1 MNREQIDNRLAK
13 YGLIVCL
20 IANTSAAGADWCTS
34 ALVDIANT
42 FPDVPYSLITLV
54 NNIPNLLAVVFTIVA
69 GALVNRKISLKDMML
84 IGIGMHCVGGVLPAF
99 TGSGSFALLLLGRV
113 AFGIGYGIMQG
124 ICISMSFKLV
134 TNEKLRES
142 AMGWAL
148 TAQYSTNMVAQVV
161 VGYLCAAKW
170 NYSFLV
176 YLWSIIPF
184 VVVLTLCP
192 RFELDKN
199 DRSALGGEGSSLGNG
214 ETLWQSI
221 KAMPPSVWVF
231 TIIVGLY
238 MACYYPMFLCIGQII
253 IGRGLGTSV
262 NVGYAMTFYS
272 ISSLV
277 GGLVFGVIA
286 KHAQKYMLCISLVGV
301 AVSALGIYM
310 AGSYAMVCLFLA
322 VGGFTSTCILPA
334 CNNAYY
340 RHVPSQRAFLASSV
354 TLAGLNIG
362 AFIGTPYIALVTSIL
377 GKAESTLLV
386 SPVILVFMGLISV
399 PLSVKAAK
407 QNKV

>member
-1 MNREQIDNRLAK
+1 MSADKERKLAK

-84 IGIGMHCVGGVLPAF
+84 IGIGMHCIGGVLPAF
-99 TGSGSFALLLLGRV
+99 TGASSFYLLLLGRV
-113 AFGIGYGIMQG
+113 TFGIGYGIMQG

-148 TAQYSTNMVAQVV
+148 TAQYSTNMVAQVL

-176 YLWSIIPF
+176 YLWSVIPF
-184 VVVLTLCP
+184 ITVLFLCP
-192 RFELDKN
+192 RFELDK
-199 DRSALGGEGSSLGNG
+199 DDTTALGGETSSLGKG
-214 ETLWQSI
+214 ESLWTSI
-221 KAMPPSVWVF
+221 KAMPATVWIF

-238 MACYYPMFLCIGQII
+238 MVCYYPMFLCIGQII
-253 IGRGLGTSV
+253 IGRGFGTPV

-272 ISSLV
+272 VSSLL
-277 GGLVFGVIA
+277 GGLVFGVVA
-286 KHAQKYMLCISLVGV
+286 KHAKKYMLCLSLIGV
-301 AVSALGIYM
+301 AISALGIYF
-310 AGSYAMVCLFLA
+310 ATSYIMVCAFLA
-322 VGGFTSTCILPA
+322 IGGCTSTCILPA

-340 RHVPSQRAFLASSV
+340 KHVPPQRSFLASSI

-362 AFIGTPYIALVTSIL
+362 AFIGTPYIALATGIF
-377 GKAESTLLV
+377 GNAESTLLV
-386 SPVILVFMGLISV
+386 SPVILIVMGLVSIS
-399 PLSVKAAK
+399 LSKKAERD
-407 QNKV
+407 N

>member
-1 MNREQIDNRLAK
+1 MSADKERKLAK

-84 IGIGMHCVGGVLPAF
+84 IGIGMHCIGGVLPAF
-99 TGSGSFALLLLGRV
+99 TGASSFYLLLLGRV
-113 AFGIGYGIMQG
+113 AFGIGYGIMQR

-148 TAQYSTNMVAQVV
+148 TAQYSTNMVAQVL

-176 YLWSIIPF
+176 YLWSVIPF
-184 VVVLTLCP
+184 ITVLFLCP
-192 RFELDKN
+192 RFELDK
-199 DRSALGGEGSSLGNG
+199 DDTTALGGETSSLGKG
-214 ETLWQSI
+214 ESLWTSI
-221 KAMPPSVWVF
+221 KAMPATVWIF

-238 MACYYPMFLCIGQII
+238 MVCYYPMFLCIGQII
-253 IGRGLGTSV
+253 IGRGFGTPV

-272 ISSLV
+272 VSSLL
-277 GGLVFGVIA
+277 GGLVFGVVA
-286 KHAQKYMLCISLVGV
+286 KHAKKYMLCLSLIGV
-301 AVSALGIYM
+301 AISALGIYF
-310 AGSYAMVCLFLA
+310 ATSYIMVCAFLA
-322 VGGFTSTCILPA
+322 IGGCTSTCILPA

-340 RHVPSQRAFLASSV
+340 KHVPPQRSFLASSI

-362 AFIGTPYIALVTSIL
+362 AFIGTPYIALATGIF
-377 GKAESTLLV
+377 GNAESTLLV
-386 SPVILVFMGLISV
+386 SPVILIVMGLVSIS
-399 PLSVKAAK
+399 LSKKAERD
-407 QNKV
+407 N

>member
-1 MNREQIDNRLAK
+1 MSADKERKLAK

-84 IGIGMHCVGGVLPAF
+84 IGIGMHCIGGVLPAF
-99 TGSGSFALLLLGRV
+99 TGASSFYLLLLGRV

-148 TAQYSTNMVAQVV
+148 TAQYSTNMVAQVL

-176 YLWSIIPF
+176 YLWSVIPF
-184 VVVLTLCP
+184 ITVLFLCP
-192 RFELDKN
+192 RFELDK
-199 DRSALGGEGSSLGNG
+199 DDTTALGGETSSLGKG
-214 ETLWQSI
+214 ESLWTSI
-221 KAMPPSVWVF
+221 KAMPATVWIF

-238 MACYYPMFLCIGQII
+238 MVCYYPMFLCIGQII
-253 IGRGLGTSV
+253 IGRGFGTPV

-272 ISSLV
+272 VSSLL
-277 GGLVFGVIA
+277 GGLVFGVVA
-286 KHAQKYMLCISLVGV
+286 KHAKKYMLCLSLIGV
-301 AVSALGIYM
+301 AISALGIYF
-310 AGSYAMVCLFLA
+310 ATSYIMVCAFLA
-322 VGGFTSTCILPA
+322 IGGCTSTCILPA

-340 RHVPSQRAFLASSV
+340 KHVPPQRSFLASSI

-362 AFIGTPYIALVTSIL
+362 AFIGTPYIALATGIF
-377 GKAESTLLV
+377 GNAESTLLV
-386 SPVILVFMGLISV
+386 SPVILIVIGLVSIS
-399 PLSVKAAK
+399 LSKKAERD
-407 QNKV
+407 N

>member
-1 MNREQIDNRLAK
+1 MEQKQIDQRLAK

-42 FPDVPYSLITLV
+42 FPDVPYSMITLV
-54 NNIPNLLAVVFTIVA
+54 NNIPNLLAVIFTIVA

-84 IGIGMHCVGGVLPAF
+84 IGIGMHCIGGVLPAF
-99 TGSGSFALLLLGRV
+99 TGSSSFSLLLLGRV
-113 AFGIGYGIMQG
+113 TFGIGYGIMQG

-148 TAQYSTNMVAQVV
+148 TAQYSTNMVAQVL

-176 YLWSIIPF
+176 YLWSIVPF
-184 VVVLTLCP
+184 IVVLVLCP
-192 RFELDKN
+192 RFALDKK
-199 DRSALGGEGSSLGNG
+199 DRSALGGEDSSLGKS
-214 ETLWQSI
+214 ESLWTSI
-221 KAMPPSVWVF
+221 KAMPPSVWIF
-231 TIIVGLY
+231 TVIVALY
-238 MACYYPMFLCIGQII
+238 MVCYYPMFLCIGQVI
-253 IGRGLGTSV
+253 IGRGFGSPV

-272 ISSLV
+272 ISSLI
-277 GGLVFGVIA
+277 GGLVFGIIA
-286 KHAQKYMLCISLVGV
+286 KHAQKYMLCISLIGV
-301 AVSALGIYM
+301 AFSALGIYFSV
-310 AGSYAMVCLFLA
+310 SYLMVCVFLA
-322 VGGFTSTCILPA
+322 IGGITSTCILPA

-340 RHVPSQRAFLASSV
+340 KHIPPQRAFLASSV

-362 AFIGTPYIALVTSIL
+362 AFIGTPYIALITALL
-377 GKAESTLLV
+377 GKAEATLLV
-386 SPVILVFMGLISV
+386 SPFILVLMGFISI
-399 PLSVKAAK
+399 PLSIRAAK
-407 QNKV
+407 KTI

>member
-1 MNREQIDNRLAK
+1 MSADKERKLAK

-84 IGIGMHCVGGVLPAF
+84 IGIGMHCIGGVLPAF
-99 TGSGSFALLLLGRV
+99 TGASSFYLLLLGRV

-148 TAQYSTNMVAQVV
+148 TAQYSTNMVAQVL

-176 YLWSIIPF
+176 YLWSVIPF
-184 VVVLTLCP
+184 ITVLFLCP
-192 RFELDKN
+192 RFELDK
-199 DRSALGGEGSSLGNG
+199 DDTTALGGETSSLGKG
-214 ETLWQSI
+214 ESLWTSI
-221 KAMPPSVWVF
+221 KAMPATVWIF

-238 MACYYPMFLCIGQII
+238 MVCYYPMFLCIGQII
-253 IGRGLGTSV
+253 IGRGFGTPV

-272 ISSLV
+272 VSSLL
-277 GGLVFGVIA
+277 GGLVFGVVA
-286 KHAQKYMLCISLVGV
+286 KHAKKYMLCLSLIGV
-301 AVSALGIYM
+301 AISALGIYF
-310 AGSYAMVCLFLA
+310 ATSYIMVCAFLA
-322 VGGFTSTCILPA
+322 IGGCTSTCILPA

-340 RHVPSQRAFLASSV
+340 KHVPLQRSFLASSI

-362 AFIGTPYIALVTSIL
+362 AFIGTPYIALATGIF
-377 GKAESTLLV
+377 GNAESTLLV
-386 SPVILVFMGLISV
+386 SPVILIVMGLVSIS
-399 PLSVKAAK
+399 LSKKAERD
-407 QNKV
+407 N

>member
-1 MNREQIDNRLAK
+1 MSADKERKLAK

-84 IGIGMHCVGGVLPAF
+84 IGIGMHCIGGVLPAF
-99 TGSGSFALLLLGRV
+99 TGASSFYLLLLGRV

-148 TAQYSTNMVAQVV
+148 TAQYSTNKVAQVL

-170 NYSFLV
+170 NNSFLV
-176 YLWSIIPF
+176 YLWSVIAINT
-184 VVVLTLCP
+184 VLFLCP
-192 RFELDKN
+192 RFELDK
-199 DRSALGGEGSSLGNG
+199 DDTTALGGETSSLGKG
-214 ETLWQSI
+214 ESLWTSI
-221 KAMPPSVWVF
+221 KAMPATVWIF

-238 MACYYPMFLCIGQII
+238 MVCYYPMFLCIGQII
-253 IGRGLGTSV
+253 IGRGFGTPV

-272 ISSLV
+272 VSSLL
-277 GGLVFGVIA
+277 GGLVFGVVA
-286 KHAQKYMLCISLVGV
+286 KHAKKYMLCLSLIGV
-301 AVSALGIYM
+301 AISALGIYF
-310 AGSYAMVCLFLA
+310 ATSYIMVCAFLA
-322 VGGFTSTCILPA
+322 IGGCTSTCILPA

-340 RHVPSQRAFLASSV
+340 KHVPPQRSFLASSI

-362 AFIGTPYIALVTSIL
+362 AFIGTPYIALATGIF
-377 GKAESTLLV
+377 GNAESTLLV
-386 SPVILVFMGLISV
+386 SPVILIVMGLVSIS
-399 PLSVKAAK
+399 LSKKAERD
-407 QNKV
+407 N